1 MAAAATVQDYIL
13 QFPQD
18 VQAICQKIRETIRSV
33 APEAVERMSY
43 GLATFYQGENLIHFG
58 VMKRHI
64 GLYPGAEGVAAFA
77 DRLRGYRTSK
87 GAIRFP
93 LDAPIPYEL
102 IRDIAAYRVREA
114 QAKRPR

>member
-1 MAAAATVQDYIL
+1 MTDSQTVDEYIRK
-13 QFPQD
+13 FPVD

-64 GLYPGAEGVAAFA
+64 GLYPGADGVAAFT
-77 DRLRGYRTSK
+77 DRLSGYQTSK

-93 LDAPIPYEL
+93 LEAPIPYDL
-102 IRDIAAYRVREA
+102 IRDIAAYRVRVA
-114 QAKRPR
+114 QAKHPR